1 MYQALHEENCTKKFS
16 IKHVFSKYDQIYKK
30 LWIQS
35 HLLNKSLTD
44 NFIFC
49 AMKEKRKD
57 NMIVNNIKISLKIE
71 IKVGRV

>member
-35 HLLNKSLTD
+35 PLLNKSLTD
-44 NFIFC
+44 IFC